1 MGQNGRPAVQLEM
14 TMEADSM
21 LNARYTFDKFIV
33 GKSNQLAHAASRSV
47 AEKPAMG
54 YNPLFLYGG
63 AGLGKTHLLHAIG
76 HEAMRRNPG
85 VRVLYVTSEK
95 FTNDLINAIREG
107 RNETFRNMYRNCD
120 ILLVDDS
127 STVRK
132 VVRELLEQ
140 LGFKNIDEASDG
152 EAALAR
158 VGQKEYALVIA
169 DWHMAPM
176 NGQIL
181 LERIRGDETHK
192 NLRFIMMTAEPAIEK
207 FQRHLTFQFLV
218 GRQINFAH
226 TSSAQEF
233 RDVEVTNRTTHQG
246 SGLTNV

>member
-1 MGQNGRPAVQLEM
+1 VSIHSQSL
-14 TMEADSM
+14 
-21 LNARYTFDKFIV
+21 
-33 GKSNQLAHAASRSV
+33 
-47 AEKPAMG
+47 
-54 YNPLFLYGG
+54 
-63 AGLGKTHLLHAIG
+63 
-76 HEAMRRNPG
+76 
-85 VRVLYVTSEK
+85 
-95 FTNDLINAIREG
+95 
-107 RNETFRNMYRNCD
+107 

-158 VGQKEYALVIA
+158 VGEKEYALVIA

-176 NGQIL
+176 NGQML

-207 FQRHLTFQFLV
+207 IIQANHAHVSGFINKPFTAEALRIKIA
-218 GRQINFAH
+218 QI
-226 TSSAQEF
+226 
-233 RDVEVTNRTTHQG
+233 G
-246 SGLTNV
+246 

>member
-1 MGQNGRPAVQLEM
+1 MSIHSQ
-14 TMEADSM
+14 S
-21 LNARYTFDKFIV
+21 
-33 GKSNQLAHAASRSV
+33 H
-47 AEKPAMG
+47 
-54 YNPLFLYGG
+54 
-63 AGLGKTHLLHAIG
+63 
-76 HEAMRRNPG
+76 
-85 VRVLYVTSEK
+85 
-95 FTNDLINAIREG
+95 
-107 RNETFRNMYRNCD
+107 

-127 STVRK
+127 GTVRK

-158 VGQKEYALVIA
+158 IGEKEYALVIA

-207 FQRHLTFQFLV
+207 IIQANRARVSGFINKPFTAEALRIKIA
-218 GRQINFAH
+218 QI
-226 TSSAQEF
+226 
-233 RDVEVTNRTTHQG
+233 G
-246 SGLTNV
+246 

>member
-1 MGQNGRPAVQLEM
+1 M
-14 TMEADSM
+14 
-21 LNARYTFDKFIV
+21 
-33 GKSNQLAHAASRSV
+33 SV
-47 AEKPAMG
+47 
-54 YNPLFLYGG
+54 
-63 AGLGKTHLLHAIG
+63 HSQSH
-76 HEAMRRNPG
+76 
-85 VRVLYVTSEK
+85 
-95 FTNDLINAIREG
+95 
-107 RNETFRNMYRNCD
+107 

-158 VGQKEYALVIA
+158 VGEKEYALVIA

-176 NGQIL
+176 NGQML

-207 FQRHLTFQFLV
+207 IIQANHARVSGFINKPFTAEALRIKIA
-218 GRQINFAH
+218 QI
-226 TSSAQEF
+226 
-233 RDVEVTNRTTHQG
+233 G
-246 SGLTNV
+246 

>member
-1 MGQNGRPAVQLEM
+1 M
-14 TMEADSM
+14 
-21 LNARYTFDKFIV
+21 
-33 GKSNQLAHAASRSV
+33 SV
-47 AEKPAMG
+47 
-54 YNPLFLYGG
+54 
-63 AGLGKTHLLHAIG
+63 HSQSH
-76 HEAMRRNPG
+76 
-85 VRVLYVTSEK
+85 
-95 FTNDLINAIREG
+95 
-107 RNETFRNMYRNCD
+107 

-140 LGFKNIDEASDG
+140 LGFKSIDEASDG

-207 FQRHLTFQFLV
+207 IIQANHAHVSGFINKPFTAEALRIKIA
-218 GRQINFAH
+218 QI
-226 TSSAQEF
+226 
-233 RDVEVTNRTTHQG
+233 G
-246 SGLTNV
+246 

>member
-1 MGQNGRPAVQLEM
+1 VSIHSQSL
-14 TMEADSM
+14 
-21 LNARYTFDKFIV
+21 
-33 GKSNQLAHAASRSV
+33 
-47 AEKPAMG
+47 
-54 YNPLFLYGG
+54 
-63 AGLGKTHLLHAIG
+63 
-76 HEAMRRNPG
+76 
-85 VRVLYVTSEK
+85 
-95 FTNDLINAIREG
+95 
-107 RNETFRNMYRNCD
+107 

-158 VGQKEYALVIA
+158 VGEKEYALVIA

-176 NGQIL
+176 NGQML

-207 FQRHLTFQFLV
+207 IIQANRARVSGFINKPFTAEALRIKIA
-218 GRQINFAH
+218 QI
-226 TSSAQEF
+226 
-233 RDVEVTNRTTHQG
+233 G
-246 SGLTNV
+246 